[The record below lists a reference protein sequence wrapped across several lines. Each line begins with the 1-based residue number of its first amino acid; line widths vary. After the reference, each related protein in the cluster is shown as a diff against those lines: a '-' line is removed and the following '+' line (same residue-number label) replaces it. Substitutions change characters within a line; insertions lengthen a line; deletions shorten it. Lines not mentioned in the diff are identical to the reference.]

1 METSTVFL
9 IMAICLISC
18 VLITIHFYIELKSYE
33 DSTMKL
39 LDDRLAINE
48 RLNELIEIFNEMD
61 KMVQIT
67 NLEKMEL
74 EKEIIKLNTKLEHL
88 EGNAKKDET
97 D

>member
-33 DSTMKL
+33 DSTIKL
-39 LDDRLAINE
+39 LNDRLAINE

-74 EKEIIKLNTKLEHL
+74 EKEVIKLKTKLEHL
-88 EGNAKKDET
+88 EGNTKKDET
-97 D
+97 N

>member
-1 METSTVFL
+1 
-9 IMAICLISC
+9 MAICLISC

-33 DSTMKL
+33 DSTIKL
-39 LDDRLAINE
+39 LNDRLAINE

-74 EKEIIKLNTKLEHL
+74 EKEVIKLKTKLEHL

-97 D
+97 N